1 MRHPARQVVNL
12 LLLSALLPAAQAF
25 AGVGFAS
32 GRTFQAGANP
42 NAIAIGDFNGDG
54 KPDVVVVDNGAS
66 SSNAQNV
73 NVLLNNGDGTFTRVA
88 TSLNS
93 IFVLGVAVGDFNHDG
108 KLDIAFFGQTYF
120 AVLLGNGDGT
130 FAPLTTTYPTG
141 TSTGSYPI
149 SIAVGDFN
157 GDGALDVAIA
167 LLNDSAI
174 QLFSN
179 NGSGTFTVLPETPTC
194 GNPGSL
200 VVADFNGDG
209 KQDIAVAC
217 QTGSVSILLGD
228 GNNHFQTL
236 PAGGVMP
243 GPYSIAAADL
253 NGDGRADLV
262 TANNTGSSATVLLGN
277 GDGSFRVSSPIPLS
291 SQPFSVVIA
300 DVSRDGIPDVLELT
314 HGGNDL
320 LVLVGKGDG
329 TFAPPTSF
337 QAGGAPL
344 SFSDRSLVVAD
355 FDGDGK
361 PDVMALNDGTHVT
374 LLLGN
379 GDGTFA
385 PSAQTLQT
393 GIGAGT
399 TWVALGDF
407 NGDSNM
413 DLVVANSLTNS
424 VAIFLGNAQAQFTIG
439 ATYGV
444 GIDPEFVTTADLNG
458 DGKLDIVVVCK
469 GNASTPGSVRILL
482 GNGDGTFAAATPL
495 TPGLAPIAAAV
506 GDFNNDTK
514 LDLAI
519 VDEGDDT
526 NPSVV
531 AVYLGMGDGSFQGP
545 TDYNVGVS
553 PQAIATG
560 KIIGGVN
567 LDLVVADSRN
577 GDLRVLQGFGNG
589 SFGTQTFLTLP
600 SIAARASVAVA
611 DLDGD
616 GELDVIAPS
625 ANGVVV
631 FLNQLKET
639 GQFAAP
645 KTYAADPGV
654 FQVATAD
661 FDGDGHVDVVATGQ
675 DSGVDLLRGN
685 GDGTLQPS
693 LGFAAGVFPWSW
705 TVADVNHDGL
715 PDVLVASPGSP
726 STVTILLNA
735 MGQTASISSSAN
747 PSQFHQ
753 PVRFTASF
761 LPTVR
766 ERASGTAVFSDS
778 NTVLASVPINTNG
791 EAQLQTR
798 PAVGVHSI
806 SVNYSGSDFVPKS
819 ASITQT
825 VTQATAVIDVISSEN
840 PALVGAS
847 VMLTA
852 TFTGPFGG
860 TGTGTFAFMEGAT
873 VLSSGSVNASGQGK
887 LSKSDW
893 AVGPHSITVSYSGDG
908 NFLSGITMFSQVI
921 QNPTTITLTSS
932 AASVLVGANITLTAV
947 VTSAAAPPPTGTVDF
962 ISDGNTVIGSASLD
976 GSGRAVLNTSSI
988 VGGVHAITARYRGD
1002 NFSAVSTTPATSVS
1016 VADFGITVQPSAAIL
1031 RAGQSA
1037 TITISITGLGGFSS
1051 QVILSCGNL
1060 PANSTCAF
1068 SPPNVTAAAS
1078 VVTSTLV
1085 FQTAGM
1091 ASELLPAARPNSRG
1105 GGLLVALVSFSVVGI
1120 ALMGAGSRKRH
1131 AMLAILITAV
1141 IVSLV
1146 SCGGGGS
1153 NSSTPPVPTTPSG
1166 VTNIT
1171 VVATSSVSGT
1181 TITHQVPVSITVTQ

>member
-217 QTGSVSILLGD
+217 QTGSVS
-228 GNNHFQTL
+228 
-236 PAGGVMP
+236 
-243 GPYSIAAADL
+243 
-253 NGDGRADLV
+253 
-262 TANNTGSSATVLLGN
+262 
-277 GDGSFRVSSPIPLS
+277 
-291 SQPFSVVIA
+291 
-300 DVSRDGIPDVLELT
+300 
-314 HGGNDL
+314 NDL

-531 AVYLGMGDGSFQGP
+531 AVYLGIGDGSFQGP

-753 PVRFTASF
+753 PVTFTASF

>member
-1 MRHPARQVVNL
+1 MVWSAGHSVSKPLCTRDAECNGMRHPARQVVNL

-277 GDGSFRVSSPIPLS
+277 GDGSFRVSSPIPLP

-300 DVSRDGIPDVLELT
+300 DVSRDGIPDVM
-314 HGGNDL
+314 
-320 LVLVGKGDG
+320 V
-329 TFAPPTSF
+329 
-337 QAGGAPL
+337 
-344 SFSDRSLVVAD
+344 
-355 FDGDGK
+355 
-361 PDVMALNDGTHVT
+361 LNDGTHVT

-424 VAIFLGNAQAQFTIG
+424 VAIFLGNDQAQFTIG

-531 AVYLGMGDGSFQGP
+531 AVYLGMGDGLFQGP

-567 LDLVVADSRN
+567 LDLVVADSQN

-645 KTYAADPGV
+645 KTY
-654 FQVATAD
+654 
-661 FDGDGHVDVVATGQ
+661 
-675 DSGVDLLRGN
+675 
-685 GDGTLQPS
+685 
-693 LGFAAGVFPWSW
+693 
-705 TVADVNHDGL
+705 
-715 PDVLVASPGSP
+715 
-726 STVTILLNA
+726 
-735 MGQTASISSSAN
+735 
-747 PSQFHQ
+747 
-753 PVRFTASF
+753 
-761 LPTVR
+761 
-766 ERASGTAVFSDS
+766 E
-778 NTVLASVPINTNG
+778 
-791 EAQLQTR
+791 
-798 PAVGVHSI
+798 
-806 SVNYSGSDFVPKS
+806 
-819 ASITQT
+819 
-825 VTQATAVIDVISSEN
+825 
-840 PALVGAS
+840 
-847 VMLTA
+847 
-852 TFTGPFGG
+852 
-860 TGTGTFAFMEGAT
+860 
-873 VLSSGSVNASGQGK
+873 
-887 LSKSDW
+887 
-893 AVGPHSITVSYSGDG
+893 
-908 NFLSGITMFSQVI
+908 
-921 QNPTTITLTSS
+921 
-932 AASVLVGANITLTAV
+932 
-947 VTSAAAPPPTGTVDF
+947 
-962 ISDGNTVIGSASLD
+962 
-976 GSGRAVLNTSSI
+976 
-988 VGGVHAITARYRGD
+988 
-1002 NFSAVSTTPATSVS
+1002 
-1016 VADFGITVQPSAAIL
+1016 
-1031 RAGQSA
+1031 
-1037 TITISITGLGGFSS
+1037 
-1051 QVILSCGNL
+1051 
-1060 PANSTCAF
+1060 
-1068 SPPNVTAAAS
+1068 
-1078 VVTSTLV
+1078 
-1085 FQTAGM
+1085 
-1091 ASELLPAARPNSRG
+1091 
-1105 GGLLVALVSFSVVGI
+1105 
-1120 ALMGAGSRKRH
+1120 
-1131 AMLAILITAV
+1131 
-1141 IVSLV
+1141 
-1146 SCGGGGS
+1146 
-1153 NSSTPPVPTTPSG
+1153 
-1166 VTNIT
+1166 
-1171 VVATSSVSGT
+1171 
-1181 TITHQVPVSITVTQ
+1181 